1 MNGLKLPLSG
11 NVLSLHLD
19 SYAEAHAAKDISDKI
34 CCIILYFNVVSDE
47 TFQAENKRRS
57 HEKDLRFF
65 VPQKVFEWLSQKD
78 KLKTI
83 DFEEGLDFSM
93 DVIENPFHCEVHCA
107 D

>member
-1 MNGLKLPLSG
+1 MEGLNGHFCHGFYPQVRPK
-11 NVLSLHLD
+11 SL
-19 SYAEAHAAKDISDKI
+19 
-34 CCIILYFNVVSDE
+34 ILYFNVVSDE